1 MSAPFPGSRTA
12 PKAAMDLALALLR
25 ERLAPGFP
33 RLIWNP
39 CLPDRSLAVLL
50 AWADALAA
58 EDPAE
63 ALALEALAR
72 VLPALNTA
80 FLSSFTFAG
89 LPARDP
95 RLHGRT
101 VDLELTDRGDG
112 HLVDRARSCASLLA
126 AGLHGQA
133 GVALVK
139 RSDRALR
146 ADMDA
151 IARAVARRG

>member
-1 MSAPFPGSRTA
+1 MSAAAPGSRKVPLAT
-12 PKAAMDLALALLR
+12 MDLALALLR

-50 AWADALAA
+50 AWAEALGT
-58 EDPAE
+58 EDPEE

-80 FLSSFTFAG
+80 FLASFTFAG
-89 LPARDP
+89 TQARDP
-95 RLHGRT
+95 RLRGLK
-101 VDLELTDRGDG
+101 VDLELTDRGNG
-112 HLVDRARSCASLLA
+112 QLVDQARSCAGLLA
-126 AGLHGQA
+126 AGMHGQA
-133 GVALVK
+133 GVALVA
-139 RSDRALR
+139 RTDRALR
-146 ADMDA
+146 DAMDA